1 MHPAS
6 GLLIWL
12 LALVLIQN
20 LEGGLL
26 VAVLLGVLSFGGL
39 AWRRCGRLAWS
50 ARWLFLS
57 LFIIMAWGSAGEPAW
72 SGVLAPSREGLVDA
86 LTQVG
91 RLSLVLLVVATLRER
106 MPVPEL
112 LSGMRCLLTPLRRL
126 GVDPDR
132 GLVRLL
138 LVLRYLE
145 TLPRPRDWRSLLD
158 VTTGSSSEVFEIADR
173 PFSWPDYLVVLL
185 VAGSVV
191 AVCIRQA

>member
-12 LALVLIQN
+12 LAVLLIQN
-20 LEGGLL
+20 LKGGLL

-39 AWRRCGRLAWS
+39 ALQRCGRLAWS

-57 LFIIMAWGSAGEPAW
+57 LFVIIAWGSAGEPVW

-91 RLSLVLLVVATLRER
+91 RLLLVLLVVATLRER

-112 LSGMRCLLTPLRRL
+112 LSGMRCLLKPLRRL

-145 TLPRPRDWRSLLD
+145 TLPRPRDWRNLLD